1 MDPKGGELFVRELT
15 SEETLT
21 EDLCVTDVQF
31 VHFTREQGRKTNR
44 TTQQLVPPEVSP
56 RIAGEIFIM
65 YSREMIG
72 GQGDVCPS
80 PTLKL
85 QTYIELN
92 T

>member
-56 RIAGEIFIM
+56 RIAGKCFIT
-65 YSREMIG
+65 YCREMIG
-72 GQGDVCPS
+72 GQGDVGPS

-85 QTYIELN
+85 QTYVLI
-92 T
+92 